1 MIVYDTITK
10 TRSFAEKTRQAGKT
24 IGFVP
29 TMGALHEGHLSLVRK
44 AKQENDVVIV
54 SIFVNPIQFNN
65 PDDLKKYPR
74 TLENDLNMLAA
85 VHCDAVF
92 NPSVQ
97 EMYPEKVEKNY
108 DFGELANVME
118 GAFRPGH
125 FNGVAIVVQKLFEIT
140 LPHKA
145 YFGEKDYQQVT
156 LIRQMV
162 ADLDLPVE
170 IIGVPIVRDPDGLAM
185 SSRNKYL
192 SADARATA
200 LVIPRAVR
208 AAADAAASG
217 AAGDQIVQAANSVLA
232 GVTGVEVDYVALTDP
247 SMAEAPPSGA
257 ARILITAVVD
267 GTRLLDNG
275 PIEIVGGS

>member
-1 MIVYDTITK
+1 MIVYDTITE
-10 TRSFAEKTRQAGKT
+10 TRSFAERTRQSGKT

-85 VHCDAVF
+85 VNCDAVF

-97 EMYPEKVEKNY
+97 EMYPEKVEKTY

-125 FNGVAIVVQKLFEIT
+125 FNGVAVVVQKLFEIT

-145 YFGEKDYQQVT
+145 YFGEKDYQQLQIIKALVQIEK
-156 LIRQMV
+156 LSPVIV
-162 ADLDLPVE
+162 AC
-170 IIGVPIVRDPDGLAM
+170 PISREKDGLAR
-185 SSRNKYL
+185 SSRNERL
-192 SADARATA
+192 TPAM
-200 LVIPRAVR
+200 R
-208 AAADAAASG
+208 AAAPYIHMVLEEARSLSTAHNAIQIINFVVAKFSDHPLLKLEYFSISDGETLQPVSG
-217 AAGDQIVQAANSVLA
+217 TIHPGNYGFIAVFAGEI
-232 GVTGVEVDYVALTDP
+232 
-247 SMAEAPPSGA
+247 
-257 ARILITAVVD
+257 RLID
-267 GTRLLDNG
+267 NIRL
-275 PIEIVGGS
+275 I

>member
-1 MIVYDTITK
+1 MIVYDTITE
-10 TRSFAEKTRQAGKT
+10 TRSFAERTRQSGKT

-85 VHCDAVF
+85 VNCDAVF

-97 EMYPEKVEKNY
+97 EMYPEKVEKTY

-125 FNGVAIVVQKLFEIT
+125 FNGVAVVVQKLFEIT

-145 YFGEKDYQQVT
+145 YFGEKDYQQLQIIKALVKIEK
-156 LIRQMV
+156 LSPVIV
-162 ADLDLPVE
+162 AC
-170 IIGVPIVRDPDGLAM
+170 PISREKDGLAR
-185 SSRNKYL
+185 SSRNERL
-192 SADARATA
+192 TPAM
-200 LVIPRAVR
+200 R
-208 AAADAAASG
+208 AAAPYIHMVLEEARSLSTAHNAIQIINFVVAKFSDHPLLKLEYFSISDGETLQPVSG
-217 AAGDQIVQAANSVLA
+217 TIHPGNYGFIAVFAGEI
-232 GVTGVEVDYVALTDP
+232 
-247 SMAEAPPSGA
+247 
-257 ARILITAVVD
+257 RLID
-267 GTRLLDNG
+267 NIRL
-275 PIEIVGGS
+275 I